1 MKNKLLSYVSEKIH
15 WRHFF
20 GGLSFILIILQ
31 LIIGIF
37 LIFFYE
43 PSLSDAYKSVQHLTN
58 NVTGGSLLRNLHRW
72 IAFSLFLS
80 IIIHTI
86 RCILRLDFFSQAK
99 RILWLTG
106 VISLLPLFLLI
117 ITGVIL
123 PWEWKGYWFM
133 EIIPNYSEFVPFI
146 GSELKTFFINTF
158 TLPRYEVIHI
168 LLLPMTLLIL
178 VDYHFLNR
186 LRKRGVFQYIFRHT
200 IISLPILVVLLVLS
214 KYITIPTEDPQVV
227 PLPLEGGYIPAA
239 EWYSLIPLLPLM
251 YYKGKLIPLLSIYLP
266 LAAFLSFAFLP
277 YYLRSRIVQEAD
289 IIRENNNSGG
299 GIFKK
304 VVKGFIV
311 ILLFAVISSLIYLGA
326 YNSPTFGCNS
336 CHNLNNGIRMGVPP
350 AASKDRNAL
359 PNLNDNQ
366 WMMGHWFYPDI
377 VY

>member
-37 LIFFYE
+37 LVFFYE

-86 RCILRLDFFSQAK
+86 RCILRLDFLSQAK

-106 VISLLPLFLLI
+106 GISLLPLFLLK

-123 PWEWKGYWFM
+123 PWEWKGYWLM
-133 EIIPNYSEFVPFI
+133 EMIPNYSEFVPFI

-158 TLPRYEVIHI
+158 TLP
-168 LLLPMTLLIL
+168 
-178 VDYHFLNR
+178 
-186 LRKRGVFQYIFRHT
+186 
-200 IISLPILVVLLVLS
+200 
-214 KYITIPTEDPQVV
+214 TEDPQVI
-227 PLPLEGGYIPAA
+227 PFPLEGGHTPAA
-239 EWYSLIPLLPLM
+239 EWYFLIQLLPLM
-251 YYKGKLIPLLSIYLP
+251 YYKGKLIPFLSIYLP
-266 LAAFLSFAFLP
+266 FAAFLSFAFLP

-289 IIRENNNSGG
+289 IIRENNNFFG

-304 VVKGFIV
+304 V
-311 ILLFAVISSLIYLGA
+311 
-326 YNSPTFGCNS
+326 
-336 CHNLNNGIRMGVPP
+336 
-350 AASKDRNAL
+350 
-359 PNLNDNQ
+359 
-366 WMMGHWFYPDI
+366 
-377 VY
+377 

>member
-239 EWYSLIPLLPLM
+239 E
-251 YYKGKLIPLLSIYLP
+251 
-266 LAAFLSFAFLP
+266 
-277 YYLRSRIVQEAD
+277 
-289 IIRENNNSGG
+289 
-299 GIFKK
+299 
-304 VVKGFIV
+304 
-311 ILLFAVISSLIYLGA
+311 
-326 YNSPTFGCNS
+326 
-336 CHNLNNGIRMGVPP
+336 
-350 AASKDRNAL
+350 
-359 PNLNDNQ
+359 
-366 WMMGHWFYPDI
+366 
-377 VY
+377 